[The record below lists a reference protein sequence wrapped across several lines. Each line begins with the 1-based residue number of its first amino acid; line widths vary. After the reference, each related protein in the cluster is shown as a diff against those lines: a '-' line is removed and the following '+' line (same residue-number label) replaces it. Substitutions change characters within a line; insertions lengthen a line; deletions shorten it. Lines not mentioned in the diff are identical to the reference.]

1 MSDDVRA
8 RLSAAMGYAGDDW
21 LERAVEQ
28 LDALRRERDKRK
40 IYDTSTVGLRILCA
54 REALGMSQGQL
65 AIRLG
70 VHRLRVCGWE
80 KGREDIPAAKV
91 GPLAAVLRVRK
102 AWLTM
107 ESEEGGPE
115 GVRTEPVKELNPRWR
130 AWQKEK
136 AAWAKAQ
143 EEARRR
149 NAARQERKAAEAL
162 AGGRQDR

>member
-1 MSDDVRA
+1 MSEDVRA
-8 RLSAAMGYAGDDW
+8 RLCAAMGYEGDDW

-28 LDALRRERDKRK
+28 LDARRRERDKRK

-54 REALGMSQGQL
+54 RESLGMSQAQL

-70 VHRLRVCGWE
+70 VHKLRVCGWE
-80 KGREDIPAAKV
+80 KGREDIPAVKV
-91 GPLAAVLRVRK
+91 APLAAVLRVRK

-107 ESEEGGPE
+107 ESDEGGPE
-115 GVRTEPVKELNPRWR
+115 GVRMEPVKEVSARWR

-136 AAWAKAQ
+136 AAWGKAQ
-143 EEARRR
+143 QEVERR
-149 NAARQERKAAEAL
+149 NAARMERRAAEAL